1 MDAKMINPFVDAVAT
16 VLPQLGFQ
24 SVQRGQIRLGE
35 EFVEG
40 RGVTVLIGLTQDVQG
55 NLAYNFTEEAAKG
68 IASTMMM
75 GMPVTQMDEMAQ
87 SAISELVNMITAN
100 AATHFSSQNLLVDI
114 SPPSLVVGEALKA
127 RISNGKFLVVEVNA
141 DSFSFELNI
150 GIASSK

>member
-24 SVQRGQIRLGE
+24 SVERGQIRLGE

-55 NLAYNFTEEAAKG
+55 NLAYNFTEEVAKG

-75 GMPVTQMDEMAQ
+75 GMPVDQFDDMAQ
-87 SAISELVNMITAN
+87 SAISELSNMLTAN
-100 AATHFSSQNLLVDI
+100 AATNLSSLGYNVDI
-114 SPPSLVVGEALKA
+114 STPSLSVGDAFKVKVSSEAYL
-127 RISNGKFLVVEVNA
+127 SVEMDVGGGHLVEI
-141 DSFSFELNI
+141 D
-150 GIASSK
+150 IAVQ